1 MVAPLLA
8 PKNDVDTV
16 PFGSGF
22 LVRVSGEI
30 FLATVAHLGD
40 AVLAPRTD
48 WSLWVEN
55 IFFVDAAA
63 VDTATGSYTQIEEFP
78 LFFEG
83 YKGKRVPRF
92 KYFLR
97 QERLGTIAD
106 VILLPLQ
113 DSAQIVGM
121 YHCFDLPADRGNHEY
136 GSEVTQLG
144 RRSEFPALSVA
155 KHRSHLR
162 EGPVRLMIPE
172 TQEGDSGGP
181 VINLDGL
188 LVGMNVGSHANFP
201 KAAMLM
207 SPESIEAL
215 AAAVR
220 GIVKDWPQFETD
232 MQATSTEF

>member
-1 MVAPLLA
+1 MVAPLTAL
-8 PKNDVDTV
+8 KKDVDTV
-16 PFGSGF
+16 LFGSGF
-22 LVRVSGEI
+22 LVRVNGEV

-40 AVLAPRTD
+40 AVLAPRSD
-48 WSLWVEN
+48 WSLWADS
-55 IFFVDAAA
+55 IFLVDSAA
-63 VDTATGSYTQIEEFP
+63 VDTGTGSYTPIEVFP

-83 YKGKRVPRF
+83 YKGKRIPRF

-97 QERLGTIAD
+97 QEKPGTIAD
-106 VILLPLQ
+106 IILLPLQ
-113 DSAQIVGM
+113 DSARIVGM

-144 RRSEFPALSVA
+144 RRNEFPALSVA
-155 KHRSHLR
+155 KHRSHLS

-181 VINLDGL
+181 VINSDGL
-188 LVGMNVGSHANFP
+188 LVGMNVGSHAKFP
-201 KAAMLM
+201 EAAMLM

-215 AAAVR
+215 AAAVH

-232 MQATSTEF
+232 TQATSTEF